1 MSKTALITK
10 MFSGLVPI
18 QQAKQQLASV
28 ADVATAVDL
37 GDKIKA
43 CRRYDSKTKERRD
56 YWGELSLWNDRNTG
70 KLIGEAKA
78 SGLVSQAGSG
88 RGNTGDKSS
97 ATIAGLLDMDTNKAE
112 HLSKSAQKL
121 AKPDEA
127 AFEAAIEKIKEA
139 GEEVSRAAVIRV
151 LENKSV
157 LVTKMT
163 GNNERYTPAVYIE
176 AARAAMGSIDVDPAS
191 NKHAQKTIKAGKY
204 YTAKNSGLKAKW
216 IGNVWLNPPYEK
228 GLVDLFA
235 NKLLLELETGNATAA
250 IVLTNNSTD
259 SGWFQKLFIAASAT
273 AFPKKRIQFYD
284 ANDEKTSP
292 TNGQTFFYFGNHAD
306 RFKQEFSAFGPGCM
320 EAWYEPRN

>member
-1 MSKTALITK
+1 MTTLITK

-18 QQAKQQLASV
+18 DQAKQQLSSV
-28 ADVATAVDL
+28 ADVSTSVDI

-70 KLIGEAKA
+70 KLIQEAKKKRLIGHA
-78 SGLVSQAGSG
+78 HSNQK
-88 RGNTGDKSS
+88 NTSSVTLTELLGVDGDK
-97 ATIAGLLDMDTNKAE
+97 AE
-112 HLSKSAQKL
+112 NFSRTSQKL

-127 AFEAAIEKIKEA
+127 SFNAAIEKIKEA

-163 GNNERYTPAVYIE
+163 GNNERYTPAIYIE

-191 NKHAQKTIKAGKY
+191 NKHAQKTIQAGKY
-204 YTAKNSGLKAKW
+204 YTAKNSGLDADW
-216 IGNVWLNPPYEK
+216 AGNVWLNPPYEK

-235 NKLLLELETGNATAA
+235 DKLLLELEAGNTTAA

-292 TNGQTFFYFGNHAD
+292 TNGQTFFYFGNRACD
-306 RFKQEFSAFGPGCM
+306 FQTEFSKFGPGCM
-320 EAWYEPRN
+320 GAWK